1 MKFKYI
7 LTIGLSSLLFSAISN
22 AEEGKPKKEGKK
34 ARPSFE
40 AVDTDKDGK
49 VSLIEFTT
57 GKKNQEGAKK
67 RFGRKDKDSDGFLTA
82 EEYAAKGKKAR
93 KGKKGGEK
101 PAEENN

>member
-22 AEEGKPKKEGKK
+22 AEEGKPKKEGKTI
-34 ARPSFE
+34 RSFE
-40 AVDTDKDGK
+40 EVDTDKDGK
-49 VSLIEFTT
+49 VSLVEFTT
-57 GKKNQEGAKK
+57 GKKKQEKAKK